1 MEERYSGVDVLEAL
15 ESAHNYNDYL
25 TRLVCESTKSKD
37 LIDFGAG
44 IGTFSKRLRTAGYDV
59 KCIEPDPLQRQRLE
73 EQGFDTLDDITSVPD
88 DSASFIFSLN
98 VFEHIE
104 HDTTA
109 IREVRQ
115 KLKPGG
121 ALLIYVPAFECLW
134 TSLDEKLCH
143 YRRYTKTTL
152 RRLVEQEG
160 FAIEDVRYADCLG
173 FIAALVFRLLN
184 KRASTVTA
192 TAISFYDRWLFSP
205 SRVLD
210 KLFGRWFGKNVYVLC
225 RKRLSLLAS

>member
-1 MEERYSGVDVLEAL
+1 MEGQYSGVDVLEAL
-15 ESAHNYNDYL
+15 ENAHNYNDFL
-25 TRLVCESTKSKD
+25 TRLIRESTESKD
-37 LIDFGAG
+37 LTDFGAG
-44 IGTFSKRLRTAGYDV
+44 LGTFSKRLRTAGYQV
-59 KCIEPDPLQRQRLE
+59 TCIEPDPLQRERLE
-73 EQGFDTLDDITSVPD
+73 EQGFDTFASITSVPD
-88 DSASFIFSLN
+88 DSVSFIFSLN

-104 HDTTA
+104 HGSIE

-134 TSLDEKLCH
+134 TSLDDKVCH
-143 YRRYTKTTL
+143 YRRYTKSTL

-160 FAIEDVRYADCLG
+160 FAIEHVRYADSLG

-184 KRASTVTA
+184 GSASAVTA
-192 TAISFYDRWLFSP
+192 ATISFYDRWLFPS

-225 RKRLSLLAS
+225 KRLLLLTL

>member
-1 MEERYSGVDVLEAL
+1 MEGQYSGVDILEAL

-25 TRLVCESTKSKD
+25 TRLICESTESKD

-44 IGTFSKRLRTAGYDV
+44 IGTFSKRLRKGGYHV
-59 KCIEPDPLQRQRLE
+59 KCIEPDPEQRQRLE
-73 EQGFDTLDDITSVPD
+73 EQDFDTSDNITSVPD

-104 HDTTA
+104 HDAIA

-134 TSLDEKLCH
+134 TSLDEKVYH
-143 YRRYTKTTL
+143 YRRYTKTSL

-160 FAIEDVRYADCLG
+160 FVIEDVRYADSLG
-173 FIAALVFRLLN
+173 FIAALVFRALN
-184 KRASTVTA
+184 RSASVLTA
-192 TAISFYDRWLFSP
+192 TSISFYDHWVFPP
-205 SRVLD
+205 SRLLD
-210 KLFGRWFGKNVYVLC
+210 KLFDRLFGKNVWILC
-225 RKRLSLLAS
+225 RK

>member
-25 TRLVCESTKSKD
+25 TRLIRESTESKN

-44 IGTFSKRLRTAGYDV
+44 IGTFSKRLRTAGYQV
-59 KCIEPDPLQRQRLE
+59 KCIEPDPVQRQILE
-73 EQGFDTLDDITSVPD
+73 EQGFDTLANITSVPD
-88 DSASFIFSLN
+88 DSVAFVFSLN
-98 VFEHIE
+98 VFEHIQ
-104 HDTTA
+104 DDSVA
-109 IREVRQ
+109 LREIRQ

-121 ALLIYVPAFECLW
+121 TLLIYVPAFACLW

-143 YRRYTKTTL
+143 HRRYTKKTL

-160 FAIEDVRYADCLG
+160 FVIEDARYADCLG
-173 FIAALVFRLLN
+173 FIAVLIFRALNRSASALN
-184 KRASTVTA
+184 ASSITL
-192 TAISFYDRWLFSP
+192 YDRWLFAP

-210 KLFGRWFGKNVYVLC
+210 RLFDRWFGKNVYVRC
-225 RKRLSLLAS
+225 RK